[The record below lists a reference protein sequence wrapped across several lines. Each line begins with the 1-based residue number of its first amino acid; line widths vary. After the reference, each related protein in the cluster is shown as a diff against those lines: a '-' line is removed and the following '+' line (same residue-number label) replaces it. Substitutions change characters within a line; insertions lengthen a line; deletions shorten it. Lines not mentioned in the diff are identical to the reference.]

1 MKTVMDQQKSLIN
14 LILQKMEIKTEE
26 NDIDKSISSSD
37 PDKTR
42 NLWSNGLRNVRLR
55 NFMLYQLVGREDHE

>member
-26 NDIDKSISSSD
+26 NDIDK
-37 PDKTR
+37 
-42 NLWSNGLRNVRLR
+42 RLR
-55 NFMLYQLVGREDHE
+55 